1 MGCASPSFCT
11 FSSPL
16 KNLPRWKG
24 RYCLLKVSYVLLLAF
39 AIFTGCC
46 EFGRLWFKCVPT
58 HTHWFLCVN
67 TWSPTGGAIWGSY
80 WIFMKLDK
88 LSGYRT
94 LGGPWELQ
102 PHPLS
107 HSASGLSP
115 PCDYLQAPTSMSSLL
130 CWAVPSETVSL
141 INLFSLKLPL
151 SGILPHN

>member
-1 MGCASPSFCT
+1 MCCASPSFCT

-24 RYCLLKVSYVLLLAF
+24 HYCLLKVSYVLLLAF

-58 HTHWFLCVN
+58 HTQVFVCEHLVSCWWRYLGKLLNLYEVGQIVWIQDIRGTLRATAPPTFSLCF
-67 TWSPTGGAIWGSY
+67 WSVTTMW
-80 WIFMKLDK
+80 
-88 LSGYRT
+88 
-94 LGGPWELQ
+94 
-102 PHPLS
+102 
-107 HSASGLSP
+107 
-115 PCDYLQAPTSMSSLL
+115 LQAPTSMSSLL
-130 CWAVPSETVSL
+130 CWAVPSGTVSL